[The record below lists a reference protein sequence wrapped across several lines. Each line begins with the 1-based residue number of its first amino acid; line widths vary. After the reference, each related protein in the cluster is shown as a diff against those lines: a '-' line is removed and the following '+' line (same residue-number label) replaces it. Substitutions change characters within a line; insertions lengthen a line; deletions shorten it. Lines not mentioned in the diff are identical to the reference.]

1 MNVCCYWHLWFCGV
15 TQLFYKQGGHWSEQ
29 AQQAV
34 TSCWNMGTGRRE
46 NGGTEK
52 KCGEQVEGERRRV
65 KEESALGEICQS
77 QFRLRGGQIFLL
89 PSLDDYSV
97 TGSALANLTS
107 ASDVASLGF

>member
-52 KCGEQVEGERRRV
+52 KCREQEEGERRRV
-65 KEESALGEICQS
+65 KQSALGEICQG
-77 QFRLRGGQIFLL
+77 QFRLRGGQIF

-97 TGSALANLTS
+97 TGSALGNLTS